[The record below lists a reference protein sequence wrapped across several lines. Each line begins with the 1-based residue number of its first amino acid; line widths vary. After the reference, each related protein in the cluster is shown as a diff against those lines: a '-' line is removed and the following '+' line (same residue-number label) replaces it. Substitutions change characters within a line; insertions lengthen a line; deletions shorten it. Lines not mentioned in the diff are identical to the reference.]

1 MFQLTAIFE
10 NFKKSKEIDL
20 GKKFQQFYAIIH
32 IFTQKVILSIIPNV
46 YSFKSQALHFQLI
59 YN

>member
-10 NFKKSKEIDL
+10 KLQEIQGNWSWKNFE
-20 GKKFQQFYAIIH
+20 QFYAIIH